1 MTENG
6 IALPWMVIRQDANG
20 NRYCVGRYAT
30 RAEAHSM
37 AERLGGAVPG
47 GASGAERVNGG
58 ADERRYLVERL
69 RLGSGDQA

>member
-1 MTENG
+1 MSESG

-37 AERLGGAVPG
+37 AERLGGARPG
-47 GASGAERVNGG
+47 GGSGAEGASGGAE
-58 ADERRYLVERL
+58 ERRYIVERL
-69 RLGSGDQA
+69 RRGNGDQA